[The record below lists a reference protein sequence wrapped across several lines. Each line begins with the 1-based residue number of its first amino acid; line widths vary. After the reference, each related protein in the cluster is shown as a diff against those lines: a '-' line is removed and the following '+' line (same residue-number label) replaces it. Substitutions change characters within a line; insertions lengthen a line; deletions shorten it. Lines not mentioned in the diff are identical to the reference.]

1 MIRYTVVWP
10 SGSEDELAQIWI
22 HAQDRLAVTAAA
34 DAIDQQ
40 LSVDALTK
48 GIELSEGLR
57 ALFAPPLRVLFAVR
71 EDDRIVE
78 VLRVRRL

>member
-10 SGSEDELAQIWI
+10 RGSEDELAEIWI
-22 HAQDRLAVTAAA
+22 HAQDRPAVTAAA

-40 LSVDALTK
+40 LSVDASTK
-48 GIELSEGLR
+48 GVELSEGLR

-71 EDDRIVE
+71 EDDRLVE
-78 VLRVRRL
+78 VLRVRRA